1 MKTLNTSRPMHSVRP
16 ACVLLATVAIAVL
29 AGCAAA
35 KDPNCPTDARELP
48 LPSLYGRWEARFDG
62 LPAVAAVQLG
72 KHPDYDGVRGTIT
85 RNPNNPAKAAVAQLA
100 GDVDDE
106 GALSIDESQDGR
118 AISGVWSGK
127 LQARSCGREFRGTWR
142 NAADQS
148 THPFVLSKIT
158 PTNSTS
164 TAAPQA
170 APTGASSASSASSA
184 SAGAD
189 APAPKEGKQ

>member
-1 MKTLNTSRPMHSVRP
+1 MKAMNTSRPMHPVRP

-29 AGCAAA
+29 TGCAAA
-35 KDPNCPTDARELP
+35 KDPNCPADARDLP
-48 LPSLYGRWEARFDG
+48 LASLYGRWEARFDG
-62 LPAVAAVQLG
+62 LPAAAAVQLG

-142 NAADQS
+142 NAGDQS

-158 PTNSTS
+158 PVNNTS

-170 APTGASSASSASSA
+170 APTGASSASTA

>member
-1 MKTLNTSRPMHSVRP
+1 MKAARTAL
-16 ACVLLATVAIAVL
+16 AAALLAGALFVL
-29 AGCAAA
+29 AGCAAVGTGGNGTA
-35 KDPNCPTDARELP
+35 SADCPADARDLP
-48 LPSLYGRWEARFDG
+48 LPSLYGRWDARFDG

-85 RNPNNPAKAAVAQLA
+85 RNTGNAAQATVAQLA

-142 NAADQS
+142 NAADDS
-148 THPFVLSKIT
+148 THPFVLSK
-158 PTNSTS
+158 STS
-164 TAAPQA
+164 Q
-170 APTGASSASSASSA
+170 
-184 SAGAD
+184 D
-189 APAPKEGKQ
+189 APPAAKGKP

>member
-1 MKTLNTSRPMHSVRP
+1 MTKTRTPRSPFT
-16 ACVLLATVAIAVL
+16 AALLAATVLASTAL
-29 AGCAAA
+29 AGCAIGRGNP
-35 KDPNCPTDARELP
+35 DCPTDARELP

-85 RNPNNPAKAAVAQLA
+85 RNPDNPAKATVAQLA

-142 NAADQS
+142 NAADES
-148 THPFVLSKIT
+148 IHPFVLSK
-158 PTNSTS
+158 
-164 TAAPQA
+164 TAAPA
-170 APTGASSASSASSA
+170 AAQ
-184 SAGAD
+184 
-189 APAPKEGKQ
+189 GKP

>member
-1 MKTLNTSRPMHSVRP
+1 MTKTRTPFTATLLAAT
-16 ACVLLATVAIAVL
+16 LLATAAL
-29 AGCAAA
+29 AGCAIGRGNP
-35 KDPNCPTDARELP
+35 DCPTDARELP

-85 RNPNNPAKAAVAQLA
+85 RNPDNPAKATVAQLA

-127 LQARSCGREFRGTWR
+127 LQVRSCGREFRGTWR
-142 NAADQS
+142 NAADES
-148 THPFVLSKIT
+148 THPFVLSK
-158 PTNSTS
+158 
-164 TAAPQA
+164 TAAPA
-170 APTGASSASSASSA
+170 AAQ
-184 SAGAD
+184 
-189 APAPKEGKQ
+189 GKP